1 MQQSHRCVYLGRGT
15 LDQDVITIDVF
26 YDYACPYVHA
36 AAVWLRSVQQ
46 YLGDRLV
53 VRWRYFPLEQVNAA
67 DGPDWKLWDQPAE
80 FKSRGRDAFHAAIAA
95 RQQGEEAF
103 NRFHYA
109 LLDLK
114 HVHGK
119 DHGKRSTHLEAA
131 RLAALDMER
140 FLRDLEDRSLLAAI
154 ERDYVE
160 GRERH
165 GVFGTPTIVFPDGA
179 AAYLKMRPAAPP
191 EEAVRVFEDF
201 VRTVRDR
208 SYVIE
213 IKRPKR
219 SE

>member
-1 MQQSHRCVYLGRGT
+1 M
-15 LDQDVITIDVF
+15 DQEVTTIDVF

-36 AAVWLRSVQQ
+36 AAVWLRDVRNH
-46 YLGDRLV
+46 LGERLV
-53 VRWRYFPLEQVNAA
+53 IRWRYFPLEQVNAA
-67 DGPDWKLWDQPAE
+67 EGPDWKLWEQPAE
-80 FKSRGRDAFHAAIAA
+80 FKSRGREAFHAAIAA

-103 NRFHYA
+103 SRFHYA

-131 RLAALDMER
+131 ELAALDTER

-154 ERDYVE
+154 GHDYLE
-160 GRERH
+160 GRERY
-165 GVFGTPTIVFPDGA
+165 GVFGTPTIVFPNGA
-179 AAYLKMRPAAPP
+179 AAYLKMRPAAPV
-191 EEAVRVFEDF
+191 EDAVGVFEDF

-208 SYVIE
+208 SYVVE

-219 SE
+219 PE